1 MEKEIKPRG
10 VKKGETPQWKVGRKA
25 TGLKRNKNISFKVTE
40 EEKEKI
46 YDILDKI
53 GGTRTEALLL
63 ILRKYSENLK
73 EKKNDLEYW
82 FSLIWMDTNIKLY
95 YCFFFYKYGLNT
107 IWIYIIVKLVTY
119 V

>member
-40 EEKEKI
+40 EEKERI

-73 EKKNDLEYW
+73 EKKNDLEY
-82 FSLIWMDTNIKLY
+82 
-95 YCFFFYKYGLNT
+95 
-107 IWIYIIVKLVTY
+107 
-119 V
+119 